1 MQLRQYGLVLESL
14 RPAYLEL
21 LRNWRNAP
29 EIRRHMEYQ
38 EYISP
43 EMQHQWFTRIHTI
56 EHYYFVIL
64 ESAKPVGLIH
74 LSTVDDQTGQA
85 GLFIGDPKYQ
95 GSTVPIRASLSLL
108 DFAFNTLYLKNVT
121 AKVKRDNLTAIQYN
135 SALGFKVWKEAEHP
149 DFYWMIVD
157 KEMFNLGTK
166 SLKNAAALLG
176 NAQFQL
182 TLEEDQALDVMIEND
197 LQRRRAT
204 LGGNS
209 SQ

>member
-1 MQLRQYGLVLESL
+1 VLESL

-21 LRNWRNAP
+21 LRKWRNAP

-38 EYISP
+38 EYISS
-43 EMQHQWFTRIHTI
+43 EMQHQWFTSIHTI

-64 ESAKPVGLIH
+64 ESTIPIGLIH
-74 LSTVDDQTGQA
+74 LSEVDARTGQA
-85 GLFIGDPKYQ
+85 GLFIGEPNYQ

-108 DFAFNTLYLKNVT
+108 DFAFNTLCLKNVT

-135 SALGFKVWKEAEHP
+135 SALGFKVWKEAPNP
-149 DFYWMIVD
+149 DFYWMLA
-157 KEMFNLGTK
+157 KQETFNSGVS

-176 NAQFQL
+176 DPSFRL
-182 TLEEDQALDVMIEND
+182 TLEEDQALDVKIEND

-204 LGGNS
+204 LSES
-209 SQ
+209 SSP

>member
-1 MQLRQYGLVLESL
+1 MVLESL

-38 EYISP
+38 AYISP
-43 EMQHQWFTRIHTI
+43 EMQDQWFTRIHTT
-56 EHYYFVIL
+56 EYYYFVIL
-64 ESAKPVGLIH
+64 ESTKPVGLIH
-74 LSTVDDQTGQA
+74 LSAVDDQTGQA

-149 DFYWMIVD
+149 DFYWMIV
-157 KEMFNLGTK
+157 EQATFNSGVR

-176 NAQFQL
+176 DARFQL
-182 TLEEDQALDVMIEND
+182 TLEEDQALDLMIEND

-209 SQ
+209 LQ

>member
-21 LRNWRNAP
+21 LRNWRNDP
-29 EIRRHMEYQ
+29 EIRQHMEYQ
-38 EYISP
+38 AYISP
-43 EMQHQWFTRIHTI
+43 EMQHRWFTQVHTI
-56 EHYYFVIL
+56 ENFYFVIL
-64 ESAKPVGLIH
+64 ESLRPVGLIH
-74 LSTVDDQTGQA
+74 LSAVDDETGQA
-85 GLFIGDPKYQ
+85 GLFIGEPKYQ

-108 DFAFNTLYLKNVT
+108 DFAFHSLYLEYVT
-121 AKVKRDNLTAIQYN
+121 AKVKKDNLTAIQYN

-157 KEMFNLGTK
+157 REGFNTGAK

-176 NAQFQL
+176 DPRLKL
-182 TLEEDQALDVMIEND
+182 TLEDDQALDVMIEND

-204 LGGNS
+204 LSGNS

>member
-1 MQLRQYGLVLESL
+1 MVLESL

-38 EYISP
+38 AYISP
-43 EMQHQWFTRIHTI
+43 EMQDQWFTRIHTI

-64 ESAKPVGLIH
+64 ESTKPIGLIH
-74 LSTVDDQTGQA
+74 LSAVDDQTGQA

-157 KEMFNLGTK
+157 KEMFNSGTK

-176 NAQFQL
+176 DARFQL
-182 TLEEDQALDVMIEND
+182 TLEKDQALDLKIESD

>member
-1 MQLRQYGLVLESL
+1 MLESL

-38 EYISP
+38 AYISP
-43 EMQHQWFTRIHTI
+43 EMQIQWFRQIQTI
-56 EHYYFVIL
+56 EYYYFVIL
-64 ESAKPVGLIH
+64 EGTTPVGLIH
-74 LSTVDDQTGQA
+74 LSAVDDNHGEA
-85 GLFIGDPKYQ
+85 GLFIGEPKYQ

-108 DFAFNTLYLKNVT
+108 DFAFNSLYLKNVT

-149 DFYWMIVD
+149 NFYWMIVE
-157 KEMFNLGTK
+157 KEMFDSGTK

-176 NAQFQL
+176 DAQFQL
-182 TLEEDQALDVMIEND
+182 TLEEEQALDLKIEKD
-197 LQRRRAT
+197 LQRRHAI
-204 LGGNS
+204 LSGNS

>member
-1 MQLRQYGLVLESL
+1 VQLKQYGLVLESL

-38 EYISP
+38 AYISP
-43 EMQHQWFTRIHTI
+43 EMQNHWFSRVHTL
-56 EHYYFVIL
+56 EHYYFVIQ
-64 ESAKPVGLIH
+64 ESTKPLGLIH
-74 LSTVDDQTGQA
+74 LSAVDDQTGQA

-108 DFAFNTLYLKNVT
+108 DFAFNSLYLKNVT

-135 SALGFKVWKEAEHP
+135 SALGFKVWKEADHP
-149 DFYWMIVD
+149 DFYWMILE
-157 KEMFNLGTK
+157 KEMFDSETK
-166 SLKNAAALLG
+166 SLKNTAALLG
-176 NAQFQL
+176 DARFQL
-182 TLEEDQALDVMIEND
+182 TLEKDQALDIRIEND
-197 LQRRRAT
+197 LQRRRANR
-204 LGGNS
+204 GGNS